1 MIATERSASVLDIF
15 TALVGDYLY
24 SMAGEEMSKDHD
36 STHDGGSLTVLD
48 LEVPGGAFGA
58 IFNVEEPLESANMS
72 ESAKYIT
79 RSSGFLVRTF
89 E

>member
-24 SMAGEEMSKDHD
+24 SMAGEDHD

-58 IFNVEEPLESANMS
+58 IFNVEEPLESAKMS

-79 RSSGFLVRTF
+79 RSSGFW
-89 E
+89 